1 MHSVGLHSV
10 GMKARRSLFATVAAG
25 AFYLFIAYGC
35 YIIFLARVKSEDETA
50 SAGLVNDVLPPFI
63 NDFLNTEILRP
74 EQLQSPPESGYPVYQ
89 SLLDA
94 VSIWSPDDP
103 EPPMFFKETLQRFNY
118 SDKLER
124 SYAEK
129 FRNAELPF
137 KLYDIPDIVRVS
149 EKWSDNY
156 LSRKMRDEVARVEKS
171 KSNHFMYWNAKI
183 NQERY
188 PVGFVPPT
196 GVVNMKFEEWLKIAR
211 NADENRDNNA
221 TTHFYYMT
229 GTSAND
235 NLRSFISEDLPIF
248 STRRNNFFISNVYA
262 NKGIQ
267 CRFGM
272 RGIIA
277 EAHYDSGR
285 NMVAMIK
292 GAKRYILNPPRACQQ
307 LGIIADVK
315 HPSYRHSVIDWSDVS
330 EATSRGFASVDA
342 VDTIL
347 QAGEVL
353 YIPSYWFHYI
363 VSLKYSIQCNS
374 RSGSPPHKEGEKEI
388 LQCIGEPKKW

>member
-1 MHSVGLHSV
+1 
-10 GMKARRSLFATVAAG
+10 MKTKRSSFATTAAG
-25 AFYLFIAYGC
+25 IFYCFIGYGT
-35 YIIFLARVKSEDETA
+35 YLYFFSRVETGKVPAAETVLSGEIGDASSPTVNGFL
-50 SAGLVNDVLPPFI
+50 L
-63 NDFLNTEILRP
+63 TEIHRP
-74 EQLQSPPESGYPVYQ
+74 ELLQAPPEVGYPVYQ
-89 SLLDA
+89 SLLEA
-94 VSIWSPDDP
+94 VSTWSPDDP
-103 EPPMFFKETLQRFNY
+103 EQPTSFKETLQRFNY

-137 KLYDIPDIVRVS
+137 KLYDVPDIIQVS
-149 EKWSDNY
+149 KKWTDEY
-156 LSRKMRDEVARVEKS
+156 LNANMADSVAHVEES
-171 KSNHFMYWNAKI
+171 KSNHFMYWNGNVKKK
-183 NQERY
+183 NF
-188 PVGFVPPT
+188 PDGFKPPT
-196 GVVNMKFEEWLKIAR
+196 GFIDMKFDEWIKIAR
-211 NADENRDNNA
+211 NADEVKMENA
-221 TTHFYYMT
+221 TTHYYFMT
-229 GTSAND
+229 GALAND
-235 NLRSFISEDLPIF
+235 KLKSFLSKDLPIF

-292 GAKRYILNPPRACQQ
+292 GAKRYILNPPSACKQ
-307 LGIIADVK
+307 LGIISDTK
-315 HPSYRHSVIDWSDVS
+315 HPSYRHSVIDWSDIN
-330 EATSRGFASVDA
+330 EATSKGFRSVDA
-342 VDTIL
+342 IDTIV

-374 RSGSPPHKEGEKEI
+374 RSGSPPQKNGEAEI
-388 LQCIGEPKKW
+388 VACLGRPKGW

>member
-1 MHSVGLHSV
+1 
-10 GMKARRSLFATVAAG
+10 MKARRSLFAIVAAG
-25 AFYLFIAYGC
+25 VFYVFIAYGC
-35 YIIFLARVKSEDETA
+35 YRIFLSRMELEDETT
-50 SAGLVNDVLPPFI
+50 SAGLVNDVLPPFM
-63 NDFLNTEILRP
+63 NDFLNTEIHRP
-74 EQLQSPPESGYPVYQ
+74 EQLQSPPVSGYPVYQ
-89 SLLDA
+89 SLLDV

-103 EPPMFFKETLQRFNY
+103 EPPIFFKETLQRFNY

-137 KLYDIPDIVRVS
+137 KLYDIPDISKVS
-149 EKWSDNY
+149 KKWNDAY

-171 KSNHFMYWNAKI
+171 KSNHFMYWNANI
-183 NQERY
+183 NRQRY

-196 GVVNMKFEEWLKIAR
+196 GVIDMKFEDWIKIAH
-211 NADENRDNNA
+211 NADENRENNA
-221 TTHFYYMT
+221 TTHYYFMT
-229 GTSAND
+229 GASAND
-235 NLRSFISEDLPIF
+235 HLRSFRSFMSQDLPIF
-248 STRRNNFFISNVYA
+248 STRRNNFFISNVNA

-292 GAKRYILNPPRACQQ
+292 GAKRYILNPPRACKQ
-307 LGIIADVK
+307 LGIISDVK
-315 HPSYRHSVIDWSDVS
+315 HPSYRHSVIDWSDIS

-374 RSGSPPHKEGEKEI
+374 RSGSPPHKEGEAEI
-388 LQCIGEPKKW
+388 LSCVGEPKKW